1 MRVTATDVACYNRIS
16 VTPVTGSIGAEVE
29 NVDLREIDDE
39 IITELHDAWM
49 DHKVLFFRNQELT
62 HAQHVTYGK
71 SFGELEIHPFSPQA
85 DGYPEILV
93 LESTPEKFQAAESW
107 HSDVTFR
114 ERPPNGSILL
124 ARIVPQ
130 WGGDTV
136 WANMELAYE
145 RLPDDVKELIEGRYA
160 IHSYV
165 KAFGRTMS
173 DEQRSKALEQF
184 PEQKHPIVRTH
195 PVTGKKSLFVNPQ
208 FTIYVKGMGE
218 VESRS
223 LLTDL
228 FDLAKVPE
236 YQYRHHW
243 YNHTMVIWDNR
254 SVQHYAVH
262 DYWPQ
267 RRHMER
273 VTVGGDRPFGT
284 EVKADP
290 ATLRSRKT
298 PHPFG
303 GQETYGDH
311 APKRKFV
318 HDTEKVR

>member
-1 MRVTATDVACYNRIS
+1 M
-16 VTPVTGSIGAEVE
+16 
-29 NVDLREIDDE
+29 
-39 IITELHDAWM
+39 
-49 DHKVLFFRNQELT
+49 LFR
-62 HAQHVTYGK
+62 
-71 SFGELEIHPFSPQA
+71 S

-195 PVTGKKSLFVNPQ
+195 PVTGKKGLFINRV
-208 FTIYVKGMGE
+208 FTLTIDGMTPD
-218 VESRS
+218 ESRP
-223 LLTDL
+223 LRRQL
-228 FDLAKVPE
+228 FEQATLPE
-236 YQYRHHW
+236 LQVRFRW
-243 YNHTMVIWDNR
+243 QAGSMAQWDNR
-254 SVQHYAVH
+254 VTQHYAVPDH
-262 DYWPQ
+262 GGH
-267 RRHMER
+267 RRRMER
-273 VTVGGDRPFGT
+273 VTLAGERPF
-284 EVKADP
+284 
-290 ATLRSRKT
+290 
-298 PHPFG
+298 
-303 GQETYGDH
+303 
-311 APKRKFV
+311 
-318 HDTEKVR
+318 

>member
-62 HAQHVTYGK
+62 HAQHVAYGK

-145 RLPDDVKELIEGRYA
+145 RLPDDVKELIEDLSNTGAERCWRDMGARTRKEAQGLLKTMLRESFGIEAVRGHARLVIDRMGVMSGNAAAAAKRRSDARY
-160 IHSYV
+160 
-165 KAFGRTMS
+165 G
-173 DEQRSKALEQF
+173 
-184 PEQKHPIVRTH
+184 
-195 PVTGKKSLFVNPQ
+195 
-208 FTIYVKGMGE
+208 
-218 VESRS
+218 
-223 LLTDL
+223 
-228 FDLAKVPE
+228 
-236 YQYRHHW
+236 W
-243 YNHTMVIWDNR
+243 W
-254 SVQHYAVH
+254 
-262 DYWPQ
+262 Q
-267 RRHMER
+267 RRH
-273 VTVGGDRPFGT
+273 
-284 EVKADP
+284 
-290 ATLRSRKT
+290 LQSRLQG
-298 PHPFG
+298 FARANNRG
-303 GQETYGDH
+303 MGY
-311 APKRKFV
+311 
-318 HDTEKVR
+318 

>member
-62 HAQHVTYGK
+62 HAQHVAYGK

-160 IHSYV
+160 INSYE
-165 KAFGRTMS
+165 KAFRRTMS

-195 PVTGKKSLFVNPQ
+195 PVTGKKGLFINRV
-208 FTIYVKGMGE
+208 FTLTIDGMTPD
-218 VESRS
+218 ESRP
-223 LLTDL
+223 LRRQL
-228 FDLAKVPE
+228 FEQATLPE
-236 YQYRHHW
+236 LHVRFRWQAGS
-243 YNHTMVIWDNR
+243 MAQWDNR
-254 SVQHYAVH
+254 VTQHYAVPDH
-262 DYWPQ
+262 GGH
-267 RRHMER
+267 RRRMER
-273 VTVGGDRPFGT
+273 ITLAGERPF
-284 EVKADP
+284 
-290 ATLRSRKT
+290 
-298 PHPFG
+298 
-303 GQETYGDH
+303 
-311 APKRKFV
+311 
-318 HDTEKVR
+318 